1 MAVQTEWLE
10 KDFYALLG
18 VPETASEQDI
28 TRAYRRLARELHP
41 DVNPDKPGAEERFK
55 EVSSAYDVLGDPGK
69 RKEYDE
75 LRRLQQQE
83 RQFAGAGDGRGFRI
97 TFGDGDGDGVGFE
110 DLDLDDLLGSLFG
123 GDRGRTRSRRG
134 RDVETEVDLS
144 FEDAVR
150 GTTARLRLAVGDGP
164 VREATVRIPAG
175 IEDGQLIRVPGQG
188 APGRDGGPPGD
199 LYVTVRVASHPIFGR
214 QGADLTL
221 RIPVTFA
228 EAALGA
234 DVRVPT
240 LGGEPVTLRMPAG
253 TPSGRTFRVRGKGV
267 PGRGDLLVTVE
278 VAVPRTLSEEQRR
291 AIEELART
299 TNESPRAS
307 LAV

>member
-18 VPETASEQDI
+18 VPEAASEQDV

-83 RQFAGAGDGRGFRI
+83 RQFAGAGDGGGFRI
-97 TFGDGDGDGVGFE
+97 TFGDGDGAGFE

-123 GDRGRTRSRRG
+123 ADRGRTRSRRG

-150 GTTARLRLAVGDGP
+150 GTTATLRLAAGDGP
-164 VREATVRIPAG
+164 VRESTVRIPAG
-175 IEDGQLIRVPGQG
+175 IEDGQLIRVPRQG
-188 APGRDGGPPGD
+188 AAGRDGGPPGD

-214 QGADLTL
+214 QGADVTL

-267 PGRGDLLVTVE
+267 PGRGELLVTVE
-278 VAVPRTLSEEQRR
+278 VAVRRTLSEEQRR
-291 AIEELART
+291 VIEELART